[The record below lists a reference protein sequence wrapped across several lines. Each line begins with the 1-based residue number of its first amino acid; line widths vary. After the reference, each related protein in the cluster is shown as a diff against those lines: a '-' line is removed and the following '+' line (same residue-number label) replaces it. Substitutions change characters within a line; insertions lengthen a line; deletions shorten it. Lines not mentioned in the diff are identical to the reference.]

1 MNILTYQALF
11 EFQTNPSGFF
21 KWEGA
26 HKHTFV
32 EYVPL
37 RVHTVTLILILT
49 INKTSTKPLPTQT
62 NSASENLRKVSS
74 DASLVR
80 SSEGLSS
87 CPSSPTLRFPN
98 NVPSCQS
105 RQVAT
110 IEYHSVA
117 IEKST
122 QHCYWLELPI
132 RKCAQ
137 HGTSRGTEHQ
147 SEKKWR
153 RGTMMRVCRGDL
165 DSGAWVSLPMVLYT
179 RVLSCDMWGSLHS
192 ANVVQLTRHFQL

>member
-32 EYVPL
+32 EYVLL

-80 SSEGLSS
+80 SPEGISS
-87 CPSSPTLRFPN
+87 CASSPTLQFPN

-122 QHCYWLELPI
+122 QHCYWLELN
-132 RKCAQ
+132 KEVCTAWDLEGQ
-137 HGTSRGTEHQ
+137 WAS
-147 SEKKWR
+147 KWEEVEE
-153 RGTMMRVCRGDL
+153 GNNDE
-165 DSGAWVSLPMVLYT
+165 SLQGRSWFGSMGLSAYGLLYT
-179 RVLSCDMWGSLHS
+179 SAFMWHVRLFTFS
-192 ANVVQLTRHFQL
+192 